1 MASEK
6 VPVDD
11 VVVARSSVE
20 IGDSKSTDDGLPT
33 NAGNDV
39 DVAATF
45 LATLDPAILAEPIS
59 AKEYR
64 KLLWKIDLTILPL
77 LWVTTIVGAVDKV
90 IISNAA
96 IYGMRTDAHL
106 GGNEFNWVGSIFY
119 FGYLAFEFPAAIL
132 IQRLP
137 VGKFFALTVFAWSVL
152 LMCTAAAQNYGG
164 LLAVRFF
171 MGMFESVI
179 FPTATI
185 VTVMWWRTEEHP
197 IRIACWFSQFS
208 SIFSGIVSYGI
219 GNTHTAIHP
228 WRLLFIVLG
237 AFSLLWA
244 VVLWFLLPDSPLKC
258 WYLSDREKYVAIE
271 RVKGNNTGVEDKKIK
286 WYQVRECLT
295 DPKTW
300 LIAIFACAQNIP
312 NGESLVNLL
321 PSRTF

>member
-106 GGNEFNWVGSIFY
+106 GGNEFNWVG
-119 FGYLAFEFPAAIL
+119 
-132 IQRLP
+132 
-137 VGKFFALTVFAWSVL
+137 
-152 LMCTAAAQNYGG
+152 
-164 LLAVRFF
+164 
-171 MGMFESVI
+171 
-179 FPTATI
+179 
-185 VTVMWWRTEEHP
+185 
-197 IRIACWFSQFS
+197 
-208 SIFSGIVSYGI
+208 
-219 GNTHTAIHP
+219 
-228 WRLLFIVLG
+228 
-237 AFSLLWA
+237 
-244 VVLWFLLPDSPLKC
+244 
-258 WYLSDREKYVAIE
+258 
-271 RVKGNNTGVEDKKIK
+271 
-286 WYQVRECLT
+286 
-295 DPKTW
+295 
-300 LIAIFACAQNIP
+300 
-312 NGESLVNLL
+312 
-321 PSRTF
+321 